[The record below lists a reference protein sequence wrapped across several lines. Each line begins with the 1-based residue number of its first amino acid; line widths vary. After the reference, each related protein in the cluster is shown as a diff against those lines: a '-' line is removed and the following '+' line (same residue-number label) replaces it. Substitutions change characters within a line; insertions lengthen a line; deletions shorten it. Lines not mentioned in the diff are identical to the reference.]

1 MFCMQDLLDALQA
14 AHPPVLQPDR
24 AAKIIKA
31 RVPIIKCYL
40 AAGARMDSSHM
51 SQTVLYL
58 VQVDALTRP
67 LCSQGGAILH

>member
-1 MFCMQDLLDALQA
+1 MQDLLDALEA

-40 AAGARMDSSHM
+40 AAGARMDSSHI
-51 SQTVLYL
+51 SRSVLYL
-58 VQVDALTRP
+58 VKADALTHP